1 VEVRDRATS
10 LKCDNQ
16 NDILTKSLDKLLK
29 IYVDSSKNEPKSILS
44 SELIR
49 SNEETESR
57 KSNKFL
63 PLSKKIF

>member
-1 VEVRDRATS
+1 MEVRDRATS